1 MSRLSTAPHNSKHN
15 ICLKNIFQM
24 LLLSLAGALELSG
37 GPSPNLFGIS
47 FGSGDEE
54 AEQGELTIT
63 LKGASDE
70 DLRALHRLTNIGL
83 YPQTS
88 KTSSTST
95 LTKCNSCR
103 VQVGQSAK
111 GSISQGSGRY
121 DPCAR
126 VWLPGRWSYRVS
138 ERECGWFP
146 GREGA

>member
-1 MSRLSTAPHNSKHN
+1 MSRLSTAPHNNKLN
-15 ICLKNIFQM
+15 ICLNYIFQV
-24 LLLSLAGALELSG
+24 LLLSLVGGLEESG

-54 AEQGELTIT
+54 ADQGELTIT

-83 YPQTS
+83 YLQTS

-95 LTKCNSCR
+95 LTKYWM
-103 VQVGQSAK
+103 QVGQSAK

-126 VWLPGRWSYRVS
+126 VRLPRRWSYWVS

-146 GREGA
+146 GRESV

>member
-1 MSRLSTAPHNSKHN
+1 MSRLSTAPHNNKHN

-24 LLLSLAGALELSG
+24 LLLSLVAALEESG

-54 AEQGELTIT
+54 ADQGELTIT

-83 YPQTS
+83 YHQPS

-95 LTKCNSCR
+95 MTKYW

-111 GSISQGSGRY
+111 GGISQGSGRY

-126 VWLPGRWSYRVS
+126 VRLPRGRWSYWVS
-138 ERECGWFP
+138 ERERGWFP
-146 GREGA
+146 GRECA